1 MLLGHSVCVSQWI
14 AFILVYHQSL
24 GRGKKV
30 RFPCLWASL
39 MAVGMLVISIRFQMG
54 FFNVAAVAINV
65 IYLVAAV
72 QLFGGTA
79 AEKTVACLTNGT
91 MCLLTENTVCYACA
105 WVKGICPSQIWRYK
119 SCLVIVVLA
128 NLVVGVLVAWSV
140 ARWNRRRALDPLQ
153 GLVMNFF
160 PGVAVVLN
168 TAIMLTGNNTVPSL
182 PDMMLTVGL
191 TAAVLVHLLI
201 VEMFNDQVV
210 QGQASQF
217 QAALEQQR
225 AEALMDSYTAQR
237 RLTHEFTNHI
247 TALEAL
253 LQQQDLAGAR
263 EYLASVNKAVTT
275 GTTILDTHNP
285 LLDSILSKKYEE
297 AARQGVAVYFDLCE
311 LKELPFR
318 STDMVIVLSNLMDNA
333 IRAAAQAEPP
343 EVYVRTRKTGDE
355 YLLSVR
361 NRVRQDLELEE
372 GGLPR
377 STKKEPGHGMGL
389 ANVREVLDR
398 YHAEFTISCRDR
410 WFRFTCAVPTD
421 GS

>member
-1 MLLGHSVCVSQWI
+1 MLLGHSVCVSQWA

-24 GRGKKV
+24 GRSKKV
-30 RFPCLWASL
+30 RHPCLWASL

-54 FFNVAAVAINV
+54 FFNVAAVLFNV
-65 IYLVAAV
+65 IYLLAAV
-72 QLFGGTA
+72 QLFGGTSLD
-79 AEKTVACLTNGT
+79 KTVACLINGT
-91 MCLLTENTVCYACA
+91 MCLLTENTVCYACSWA
-105 WVKGICPSQIWRYK
+105 KGICPGQIWRSR
-119 SCLVIVVLA
+119 SCLVVVVLA
-128 NLVVGVLVAWSV
+128 NLVVGVLVARSV
-140 ARWNRRRALDPLQ
+140 ARWNRRRVLDPLQ

-160 PGVAVVLN
+160 PGVVVVLN
-168 TAIMLTGNNTVPSL
+168 TVIMVTGSDTVPSL
-182 PDMMLTVGL
+182 PDMLLTVGL

-201 VEMFNDQVV
+201 VEMFNNQVV

-263 EYLASVNKAVTT
+263 EYLASVNKAVTA

-311 LKELPFR
+311 LKELPLC
-318 STDMVIVLSNLMDNA
+318 SADMVIVLSNLLDNA
-333 IRAAAQAEPP
+333 IRAAAQADPP
-343 EVYVRTRKTGDE
+343 EVYVRTRKTGGE

-372 GGLPR
+372 DGLPR